1 MAKSSADKIGLPLV
15 RNFND
20 IAGLVW
26 EGKAF
31 GVGVAAVDTAIV
43 GQTSYA
49 ATLAT
54 VALRNLG
61 SKAMVPLY
69 AKFTQTGTVAGG
81 RITFHVSTLNTD
93 QYTSG
98 TALTIYNLNRN
109 SSVGSTALAAP
120 TATLPTFTAG
130 NQTIVNEFDIFQTV
144 SAVETAGDYN
154 AFPAPGFCV
163 VKPGG
168 GLQIYTD
175 ATITG
180 PGLFWAIAWAEV
192 DV

>member
-1 MAKSSADKIGLPLV
+1 MAKSSVDLVGLPLI

-31 GVGVAAVDTAIV
+31 GVGVAAVDTGIV

-69 AKFTQTGTVAGG
+69 ARFSQTGTVGGG
-81 RITFHVSTLNTD
+81 RITAHVSTLNTD

-109 SSVGSTALAAP
+109 SSNGTTAVAAH
-120 TATLPTFTAG
+120 TATLPAFTTG
-130 NQTIVNEFDIFQTV
+130 NQVLVYEADILQTV
-144 SAVETAGDYN
+144 TAASDLVTDL
-154 AFPAPGFCV
+154 FPAPGFCV

-180 PGLFWAIAWAEV
+180 PTWFWAIAWAEL

>member
-1 MAKSSADKIGLPLV
+1 MAKSSVDKVGLPLV
-15 RNFND
+15 RDFND
-20 IAGLVW
+20 VAGVVW

-31 GVGVAAVDTAIV
+31 GVMVAAADTGIT

-54 VALRNLG
+54 VNLRNLG
-61 SKAMVPLY
+61 SKALVPLY

-81 RITFHVSTLNTD
+81 RITYHVSTLNID
-93 QYTSG
+93 QFTSA
-98 TALTIYNLNRN
+98 TALTVYNLNRN
-109 SSVGSTALAAP
+109 SSVGSTVSASH

-130 NQTIVNEFDIFQTV
+130 NQTIVNVGDLFQTV
-144 SAVETAGDYN
+144 SAVESAGVYDL
-154 AFPAPGFCV
+154 FPAPGFCV

-168 GLQIYTD
+168 SLQIYTD

-180 PGLFWAIAWAEV
+180 PTWFWAIAWAEL

>member
-1 MAKSSADKIGLPLV
+1 MAKSSIDAIGLPLV

-31 GVGVAAVDTAIV
+31 GVGVAAADTGIT

-54 VALRNLG
+54 VVLRNSG

-69 AKFTQTGTVAGG
+69 ALFTQTGTVAGG
-81 RITFHVSTLNTD
+81 RITAHVSTLNTD

-98 TALTIYNLNRN
+98 TALTPYNLNRN
-109 SSVGSTALAAP
+109 SSAGSSAVASH

-130 NQTIVNEFDIFQTV
+130 NQTLVLEADIFQSV
-144 SAVETAGDYN
+144 SAAAEASPLN
-154 AFPAPGFCV
+154 IFPAPGFCV

-180 PGLFWAIAWAEV
+180 PTWFFAIAWAEL